1 MWSLKPRKGSLCQRK
16 CPSMALLVFLP
27 SSLFHAL
34 DSGFFSHA
42 VSYVVRQ
49 RGASSAALFQAL
61 L

>member
-1 MWSLKPRKGSLCQRK
+1 
-16 CPSMALLVFLP
+16 MALLVFLP

-34 DSGFFSHA
+34 GSGSLSHTM
-42 VSYVVRQ
+42 SYVVRQ